1 MRKTKVSFSE
11 NGKKINQKYGIC
23 RSFRGSEMGKSIRY
37 FGTLFTL
44 CLKSSMLE
52 RYLDIKNGK
61 WSGNGMEIENAF
73 ENAKIVDKSARLWP
87 LRFRRATSGNC
98 IRTK

>member
-1 MRKTKVSFSE
+1 MVFIMVF
-11 NGKKINQKYGIC
+11 GVQKWGN
-23 RSFRGSEMGKSIRY
+23 SIRH

-44 CLKSSMLE
+44 CLKYCSMLV

-73 ENAKIVDKSARLWP
+73 EYAKIVDMSARCNHSGSGV
-87 LRFRRATSGNC
+87 AASGGNC
-98 IRTK
+98 I

>member
-1 MRKTKVSFSE
+1 MVFIMVF
-11 NGKKINQKYGIC
+11 GVQKWKNC
-23 RSFRGSEMGKSIRY
+23 IRH

-44 CLKSSMLE
+44 CLKYCSMLV

-73 ENAKIVDKSARLWP
+73 EYAKIVDMSARCYHSGSGV
-87 LRFRRATSGNC
+87 AASGGNC
-98 IRTK
+98 I

>member
-11 NGKKINQKYGIC
+11 NGKKYPRNTLLIMVFRIQKYKN
-23 RSFRGSEMGKSIRY
+23 SMRY

-44 CLKSSMLE
+44 CLKYCSMLV
-52 RYLDIKNGK
+52 RYLDIKNRK

-73 ENAKIVDKSARLWP
+73 EYAKS
-87 LRFRRATSGNC
+87 C
-98 IRTK
+98 